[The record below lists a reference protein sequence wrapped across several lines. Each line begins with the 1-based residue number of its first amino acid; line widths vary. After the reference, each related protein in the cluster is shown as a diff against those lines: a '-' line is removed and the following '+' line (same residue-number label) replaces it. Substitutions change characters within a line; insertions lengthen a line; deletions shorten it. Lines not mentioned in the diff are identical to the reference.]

1 MSQQENGC
9 DKCCYRNREVPFCG
23 VCMKKIVLEM
33 RAKKES
39 EVKENGKEQH
49 KQFNQNS
56 NKTL

>member
-39 EVKENGKEQH
+39 EVKSDGKEQH
-49 KQFNQNS
+49 E
-56 NKTL
+56 